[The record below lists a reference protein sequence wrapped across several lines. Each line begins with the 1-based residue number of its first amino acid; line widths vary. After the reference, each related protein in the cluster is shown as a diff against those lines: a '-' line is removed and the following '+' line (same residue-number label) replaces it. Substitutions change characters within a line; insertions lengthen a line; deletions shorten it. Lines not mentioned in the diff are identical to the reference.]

1 MNAQTEIVAS
11 QEAKDDLYYAVHKGV
26 RFANMRML
34 IALGQL
40 DPFDGDA
47 VAAVLRQLSDAITMG
62 MSHLEHE
69 NREVHSALD
78 QRLPGVTDHA
88 AEDHD
93 HHVEAFDE
101 LRRLAA
107 DLVSAEGEERP
118 TRLRKLYQRFALFVA
133 GDFQHM
139 HEEET
144 ELQPQIE
151 KHFSAAEISGIHQRI
166 VSAIPPEKMLLFSRA
181 MLGGASRPERIGL
194 VTGMQAGMPA
204 EAFAGFMNAVAG
216 KPWQMGDWDA
226 LEAALC

>member
-1 MNAQTEIVAS
+1 MNAQTEIAAS
-11 QEAKDDLYYAVHKGV
+11 QDEKEDLYYSVHKGV
-26 RFANMRML
+26 RFANMRLL

-40 DPFDGDA
+40 DPFDADA

-62 MSHLEHE
+62 MSHLDHE
-69 NREVHSALD
+69 NREVHAALD

-88 AEDHD
+88 AEDHE

-101 LRRLAA
+101 LRRLASELA
-107 DLVSAEGEERP
+107 AAEGGDRP
-118 TRLRKLYQRFALFVA
+118 LRLRRLYQRFALFVA

-144 ELQPQIE
+144 ELQPMIE
-151 KHFSAAEISGIHQRI
+151 AHFSASEISGIHQKI
-166 VSAIPPEKMLLFSRA
+166 VGAIPPEKMLLFARA
-181 MLGGASRPERIGL
+181 MLGGASRPERIAL

-204 EAFAGFMNAVAG
+204 EAFPDFMAAVVG
-216 KPWQMGDWDA
+216 KPWRFGDWEE